1 MPITADRL
9 PAPPPVLSPPRCCAV
24 CGGPL
29 RVEEVSGQAFGAG
42 RRRVYCE
49 PCVQLLLA
57 LRDALREDAGGDP
70 AGRGNEGRGQ

>member
-1 MPITADRL
+1 
-9 PAPPPVLSPPRCCAV
+9 
-24 CGGPL
+24 
-29 RVEEVSGQAFGAG
+29 VEEVSGQAFGAG